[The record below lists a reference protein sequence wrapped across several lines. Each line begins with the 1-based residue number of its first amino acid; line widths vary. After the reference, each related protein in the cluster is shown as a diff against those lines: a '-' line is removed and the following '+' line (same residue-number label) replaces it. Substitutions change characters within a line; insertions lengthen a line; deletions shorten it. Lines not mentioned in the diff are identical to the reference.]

1 MSPRSAD
8 ITRLVMPPQD
18 RRYRWVLTGRTPVK
32 PARGH
37 GWPLQAC
44 PNRYQETRI
53 RASRRKRGSEG
64 ACPLQ
69 KKQRLGGSQKSL
81 PAEGSYSQ
89 QGHRYPA
96 EARHVPLPKAAIN
109 LEDRKGPAP
118 CRKNKGLAAAKEA
131 RPPQVANT
139 LGGADKCIMRSLNS
153 LIQSRPSICPSTH

>member
-1 MSPRSAD
+1 MAAAEF
-8 ITRLVMPPQD
+8 L
-18 RRYRWVLTGRTPVK
+18 
-32 PARGH
+32 
-37 GWPLQAC
+37 C

-118 CRKNKGLAAAKEA
+118 CRKNKGLAAARKA
-131 RPPQVANT
+131 SLPKAATPNKGNGTRRQPKKLAHRRWLILRRQPKPPPT
-139 LGGADKCIMRSLNS
+139 EGGHRCIMPASKP
-153 LIQSRPSICPSTH
+153 QTTGPSYVDRRTRRKPHPP